1 MIVSILKIDKVDQ
14 HVLIQN
20 VLFSCVRVFVRQ
32 MLDQHLRV
40 QILNCVWRRTTTIAT
55 TNDELQINNRQLPSV
70 DGTQTSYTPMGVL
83 YQHRLHVRTDEFQT
97 QNTWQQS

>member
-1 MIVSILKIDKVDQ
+1 MSEGDKVDQ

-40 QILNCVWRRTTTIAT
+40 HILNCVWRRTTTIAT
-55 TNDELQINNRQLPSV
+55 TNDAMQINNRQI
-70 DGTQTSYTPMGVL
+70 
-83 YQHRLHVRTDEFQT
+83 
-97 QNTWQQS
+97 QNTDNMSCMLKWESLGSDDEPLIV